1 MGKHQTLQ
9 DRLLLLKDAAD
20 EHPTISYRT
29 ILNILSGKGRLLLL
43 MILSLPFCLPL
54 FPGMSVP
61 FGLIIAFIG
70 IRIAF
75 GKTVWLPS
83 RILSKKIK
91 SSSLKA
97 VVNKTLRILKK
108 MERWTHP
115 RFRWMSTH
123 PIMRVINGIILS
135 LLGLALALPI
145 PIPLSNIPAAWG
157 CFVLSFGIIEDD
169 GVFILLGYLIFF
181 IT

>member
-20 EHPTISYRT
+20 EHSHHSYRT

-75 GKTVWLPS
+75 GKNRLAPS

-145 PIPLSNIPAAWG
+145 PIPSRTSPQPGVVLFSLLASSKTMASSFYWG
-157 CFVLSFGIIEDD
+157 I
-169 GVFILLGYLIFF
+169 
-181 IT
+181 